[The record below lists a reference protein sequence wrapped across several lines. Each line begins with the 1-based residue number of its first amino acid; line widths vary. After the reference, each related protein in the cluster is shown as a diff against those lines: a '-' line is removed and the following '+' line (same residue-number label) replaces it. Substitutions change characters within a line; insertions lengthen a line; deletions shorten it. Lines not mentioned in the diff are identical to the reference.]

1 MNTEKRGTSRI
12 LALLLA
18 VNLLVSIGIIGYLVW
33 ERQKTPTLAGQQVQ
47 TADKYT
53 LYIGTNDKDTYTQ
66 LIPTEQA
73 RQIVNEICEEYL
85 GGYTVVESHGGWVD
99 ETGVQTTENS
109 MVYTIVGV
117 SEKQLVQV
125 LDAVLEALNQNSIL
139 VEYGNVSS
147 LYYTGER

>member
-1 MNTEKRGTSRI
+1 MNTEKRSTSKL

-18 VNLLVSIGIIGYLVW
+18 INLLVSMGIIGYLIW
-33 ERQKTPTLAGQQVQ
+33 DRQKTPVLAGRQVE
-47 TADKYT
+47 TTDKYT

-66 LIPTEQA
+66 LIPTDQA

-85 GGYTVVESHGGWVD
+85 GGYTVVESHGGWVA
-99 ETGVQTTENS
+99 ESGVQTTENS

-139 VEYGNVSS
+139 VEYGTVSS
-147 LYYTGER
+147 VYYAGER